1 MVMMVLWG
9 LVSPQ
14 LLQKVM
20 ALYKA
25 DLELLGAGKLD
36 VSGIHK
42 MAGLGSNGN
51 LPNHCWRDLKRI
63 LPAVELPFVPCCP
76 LCPVGLEA
84 NLMWWN
90 FRPLQLPGLIIFT
103 VFSPGWLE
111 VSMLATWGPIYSH
124 QSL

>member
-14 LLQKVM
+14 LLQKIM
-20 ALYKA
+20 ALYIA
-25 DLELLGAGKLD
+25 DLELLEAGRLD

-42 MAGLGSNGN
+42 MARLGDHGN

-90 FRPLQLPGLIIFT
+90 FRPPAAAWIDHFYSVQSWLARGLNASYMGAYI
-103 VFSPGWLE
+103 
-111 VSMLATWGPIYSH
+111 
-124 QSL
+124 